1 MNYITETILD
11 LLFPR
16 RCPVCGQI
24 IMPKG
29 NLICP
34 GCIRKLSWVR
44 GPVCKCCGKE
54 IISETAEYCSDCAI
68 HPRSFS
74 NGMSLLNYNEISAPS
89 LAKIKY
95 HNRREYLDFYAE
107 AAYRKY
113 AARIAR
119 LSPDLIIPV
128 PVHKSRM
135 KKRGFNQAE
144 EFGKRL
150 SHYLEIPMNSSS
162 LIRSKKTV
170 PQKDLGPALRLKNL
184 EQAFSCRK
192 LPDRMKKVLLI
203 DDIYT
208 TGSTAEA
215 CSRALKKAGAEQVF
229 LLVIATSSNR

>member
-1 MNYITETILD
+1 MNYIIETILD

-74 NGMSLLNYNEISAPS
+74 NGMALLNYNEISAPS

-95 HNRREYLDFYAE
+95 HNHREYLDFYAE

-119 LSPDLIIPV
+119 LSPDLI
-128 PVHKSRM
+128 HSGARYTKAAM
-135 KKRGFNQAE
+135 KKEALTGRRIWKTSVPLSGNSN
-144 EFGKRL
+144 EFQFAD
-150 SHYLEIPMNSSS
+150 PV
-162 LIRSKKTV
+162 KKDGT
-170 PQKDLGPALRLKNL
+170 PERFRTCPA
-184 EQAFSCRK
+184 
-192 LPDRMKKVLLI
+192 P
-203 DDIYT
+203 
-208 TGSTAEA
+208 
-215 CSRALKKAGAEQVF
+215 
-229 LLVIATSSNR
+229 

>member
-1 MNYITETILD
+1 MNYIIETILD

-74 NGMSLLNYNEISAPS
+74 NGMALLNYNEISAPS

-107 AAYRKY
+107 AAYRRY
-113 AARIAR
+113 A
-119 LSPDLIIPV
+119 
-128 PVHKSRM
+128 
-135 KKRGFNQAE
+135 
-144 EFGKRL
+144 
-150 SHYLEIPMNSSS
+150 
-162 LIRSKKTV
+162 KT
-170 PQKDLGPALRLKNL
+170 RH
-184 EQAFSCRK
+184 
-192 LPDRMKKVLLI
+192 
-203 DDIYT
+203 
-208 TGSTAEA
+208 
-215 CSRALKKAGAEQVF
+215 
-229 LLVIATSSNR
+229 

>member
-1 MNYITETILD
+1 MNYIIETILD

-74 NGMSLLNYNEISAPS
+74 NGMALLNYNEISAPS

-95 HNRREYLDFYAE
+95 HNHREYLDFYAE
-107 AAYRKY
+107 AAQRKY
-113 AARIAR
+113 AARIR
-119 LSPDLIIPV
+119 HISIRYISSFRCHPLSIGCFIEISFAGQKLENGPVRII
-128 PVHKSRM
+128 
-135 KKRGFNQAE
+135 
-144 EFGKRL
+144 
-150 SHYLEIPMNSSS
+150 
-162 LIRSKKTV
+162 
-170 PQKDLGPALRLKNL
+170 LRLFC
-184 EQAFSCRK
+184 AS
-192 LPDRMKKVLLI
+192 V
-203 DDIYT
+203 Y
-208 TGSTAEA
+208 
-215 CSRALKKAGAEQVF
+215 V
-229 LLVIATSSNR
+229 

>member
-1 MNYITETILD
+1 MNYIIETILD

-68 HPRSFS
+68 HPRSFFQWGWRCLTIMKFQHRPGKDQVS
-74 NGMSLLNYNEISAPS
+74 QPSGISGF
-89 LAKIKY
+89 LC
-95 HNRREYLDFYAE
+95 R

-135 KKRGFNQAE
+135 KKEA
-144 EFGKRL
+144 
-150 SHYLEIPMNSSS
+150 
-162 LIRSKKTV
+162 LIR
-170 PQKDLGPALRLKNL
+170 QKNL
-184 EQAFSCRK
+184 ENVCPIIWKFQ
-192 LPDRMKKVLLI
+192 
-203 DDIYT
+203 
-208 TGSTAEA
+208 
-215 CSRALKKAGAEQVF
+215 
-229 LLVIATSSNR
+229 

>member
-1 MNYITETILD
+1 MNFLINIILD

-24 IMPKG
+24 VMPKG
-29 NLICP
+29 SLICP
-34 GCIRKLSWVR
+34 ECVKKLSWVR

-54 IISETAEYCSDCAI
+54 IISGTMEYCPDCAA

-74 NGMSLLNYNEISAPS
+74 HGMALFNYNEISAPS
-89 LAKIKY
+89 LAMVKY
-95 HNRREYLDFYAE
+95 HDRREYLDFYAK
-107 AAYRKY
+107 AAYRRY
-113 AARIAR
+113 AKTIAR
-119 LSPDLIIPV
+119 LSLDLIIPV
-128 PVHKSRM
+128 PVHKSRL

-150 SHYLEIPMNSSS
+150 SGYLGIPMSSEY
-162 LIRSKKTV
+162 LIRPKKTA

-184 EQAFSCRK
+184 EQAFFCKK
-192 LPDRMKKVLLI
+192 LPSGVKKVLLI

-215 CSRALKKAGAEQVF
+215 CARALKKAGAGQVY
-229 LLVIATSSNR
+229 LLVIAIGSGR

>member
-1 MNYITETILD
+1 MNYIIETILD

-74 NGMSLLNYNEISAPS
+74 NGMALLNYNEISAPS

-95 HNRREYLDFYAE
+95 HNHRLELVAITRR
-107 AAYRKY
+107 
-113 AARIAR
+113 
-119 LSPDLIIPV
+119 
-128 PVHKSRM
+128 
-135 KKRGFNQAE
+135 
-144 EFGKRL
+144 
-150 SHYLEIPMNSSS
+150 
-162 LIRSKKTV
+162 KTCSA
-170 PQKDLGPALRLKNL
+170 PAFFKAL
-184 EQAFSCRK
+184 EQASAV
-192 LPDRMKKVLLI
+192 LPV
-203 DDIYT
+203 
-208 TGSTAEA
+208 
-215 CSRALKKAGAEQVF
+215 V
-229 LLVIATSSNR
+229 